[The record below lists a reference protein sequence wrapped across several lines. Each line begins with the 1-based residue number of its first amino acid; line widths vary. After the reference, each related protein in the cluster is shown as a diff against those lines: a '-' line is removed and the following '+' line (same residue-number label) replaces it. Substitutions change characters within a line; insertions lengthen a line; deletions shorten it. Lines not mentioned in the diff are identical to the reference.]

1 MDDSEN
7 MNCGAVQAVKRIVD
21 AVCASAEERY
31 KGRLNKRDQV
41 RFQHEVYPE
50 NTAEASRQVLLVNE
64 VEVRDRLASSQI
76 NKFLY
81 QYSSEARPK
90 QSHAN
95 MMQSDD
101 VVCIKDLE
109 LPPNQG
115 LQIVRNDQGEVGWL
129 GDPPDN
135 YGLRIVVK
143 AVHVRPDPKLKV
155 QECCLKVSL
164 LPLRLN
170 IDQDSFIFLFNFFSE
185 VSGGNIDK
193 DFLTP
198 IKCSPQSTQP
208 KVHTCVGN
216 NAATPASSTHPARP
230 YSKNTKKQYPIQ
242 GHYDCN
248 STNFNHLDKPVPS
261 HDNNHNKDFG
271 SCYSTRVLSSDNGN
285 LHING

>member
-101 VVCIKDLE
+101 IVCIKDLE

-129 GDPPDN
+129 GVPPDN
-135 YGLRIVVK
+135 YGLR
-143 AVHVRPDPKLKV
+143 A
-155 QECCLKVSL
+155 
-164 LPLRLN
+164 
-170 IDQDSFIFLFNFFSE
+170 
-185 VSGGNIDK
+185 G
-193 DFLTP
+193 
-198 IKCSPQSTQP
+198 
-208 KVHTCVGN
+208 
-216 NAATPASSTHPARP
+216 
-230 YSKNTKKQYPIQ
+230 
-242 GHYDCN
+242 
-248 STNFNHLDKPVPS
+248 
-261 HDNNHNKDFG
+261 
-271 SCYSTRVLSSDNGN
+271 
-285 LHING
+285 